1 MRTLYLE
8 VTPAR
13 FLITR
18 ALGKVWSGACF
29 SPISPLHLA
38 DLPDPPLPAPA
49 WARVRNRLCGI
60 CGSDLHQ
67 LFLDADLDIAP
78 AALPTHN
85 RIHLG
90 HEMVGEITELGAEVT
105 GLEVGQ
111 RVVRWGRMDDCLA
124 RGRTDLCPP
133 CQRGHRV
140 LCEYSSEP
148 REHEPVGGGF
158 GDSFI
163 APVSSLV
170 PVPDGLS
177 DEQAIF
183 TEPTAV
189 AIHAAWRRKP
199 RSGEKIL
206 LIGCG
211 TIGCLTL
218 QVLRFLCSDC
228 DITAVVQFDWQGEVA
243 LVLGADRFLAGIG
256 NVYAQAPALTGAKR
270 YEGMFSN
277 VMLLGGWDVVYD
289 IVGVPATLNH
299 ALRWAR
305 AGGAVVLVGA
315 NLRRM
320 KLDLTPVW
328 YQEVDLIGAVGH
340 DVVTWQG
347 REVSTFDLAM
357 EWMMAGVIRTDLLL
371 THRFP
376 LEDYRRAFAVAT
388 RDKAQARSVKVAFEF
403 PDSNTD
409 TRGHG

>member
-13 FLITR
+13 FLAAR
-18 ALGKVWSGACF
+18 ALGRVWRGAYF
-29 SPISPLHLA
+29 SRISPLHFA
-38 DLPDPPLPAPA
+38 TLPDPPLPSPA

-67 LFLDADLDIAP
+67 IFLDADLDIAP
-78 AALPTHN
+78 AALPTHS
-85 RIHLG
+85 RIYLG

-124 RGRTDLCPP
+124 RGRSELCPP

-158 GDSFI
+158 GEGFI
-163 APVSSLV
+163 APASSLV

-211 TIGCLTL
+211 TIGCLTA
-218 QVLRFLCSDC
+218 QVLRYLCSDC
-228 DITAVVQFDWQGEVA
+228 DITALVQFEWQGEMA
-243 LVLGADRFLAGIG
+243 LELGVDRFLVGIA
-256 NVYAQAPALTGAKR
+256 NVYAQATKLTQAKHFIDQR
-270 YEGMFSN
+270 SN
-277 VMLLGGWDVVYD
+277 TMLLGGWDVVYD

-305 AGGAVVLVGA
+305 AGGDVVLVGA

-340 DVVTWQG
+340 DVVSWQG
-347 REVSTFDLAM
+347 REVSTFELAM
-357 EWMMAGVIRTDLLL
+357 DWMQAGVIRTDLLL

-376 LEDYRRAFAVAT
+376 LEAYRRAFAVAT
-388 RDKAQARSVKVAFEF
+388 RDKAQTRSVKVAFEF

-409 TRGHG
+409 TGGHG

>member
-8 VTPAR
+8 ITPVR
-13 FLITR
+13 FLATR
-18 ALGKVWSGACF
+18 ALGKLWSGAYF
-29 SPISPLHLA
+29 SRISPLHFA
-38 DLPDPPLPAPA
+38 ELPDPPLPMPT

-78 AALPTHN
+78 AALPTHK
-85 RIHLG
+85 RIYLG

-124 RGRTDLCPP
+124 RGRDDLCPS

-140 LCEYSSEP
+140 LCEYASEP
-148 REHEPVGGGF
+148 RAHEPVGGGF

-163 APVSSLV
+163 APASSLV

-183 TEPTAV
+183 TEPAAV
-189 AIHAAWRRKP
+189 AIHAVWRRKP
-199 RSGEKIL
+199 RSGEKVL

-218 QVLRFLCSDC
+218 QVIRFLCPDC
-228 DITAVVQFDWQGEVA
+228 DITVLVQFDWQGEMA
-243 LVLGADRFLAGIG
+243 LRLGADRFLIGIA
-256 NVYAQAPALTGAKR
+256 NVYAQSTTVTFAKS

-277 VMLLGGWDVVYD
+277 VMLLGGWDVIYD
-289 IVGVPATLNH
+289 IVGIPATLNH

-328 YQEVDLIGAVGH
+328 YQEVDLIGAIGH
-340 DVVTWQG
+340 DVVIWEG
-347 REVSTFDLAM
+347 RKLSTFELAM
-357 EWMMAGVIRTDLLL
+357 QWMQAGIIQTTPLL
-371 THRFP
+371 THTFP
-376 LEDYRRAFAVAT
+376 VEDYRRAFAIAT
-388 RDKAQARSVKVAFEF
+388 TEKADARSVKVALAL
-403 PDSNTD
+403 
-409 TRGHG
+409 

>member
-1 MRTLYLE
+1 
-8 VTPAR
+8 
-13 FLITR
+13 
-18 ALGKVWSGACF
+18 
-29 SPISPLHLA
+29 
-38 DLPDPPLPAPA
+38 
-49 WARVRNRLCGI
+49 
-60 CGSDLHQ
+60 
-67 LFLDADLDIAP
+67 
-78 AALPTHN
+78 
-85 RIHLG
+85 

-124 RGRTDLCPP
+124 RGRTELCSP

-163 APVSSLV
+163 APASSLV
-170 PVPDGLS
+170 PVPDGIS

-228 DITAVVQFDWQGEVA
+228 DITAVVQFDWQGEMA
-243 LVLGADRFLAGIG
+243 LALGADRFLVGID

-305 AGGAVVLVGA
+305 AGGTVVLVGA

-357 EWMMAGVIRTDLLL
+357 EWMMAGVIRTDPLL

-388 RDKAQARSVKVAFEF
+388 RDKAQARSVKVAFEL
-403 PDSNTD
+403 
-409 TRGHG
+409 R

>member
-13 FLITR
+13 FLSTR
-18 ALGKVWSGACF
+18 ALGKLWPGAYF

-38 DLPDPPLPAPA
+38 ETPDPPLPSPA
-49 WARVRNRLCGI
+49 WARVRNRLCGV

-78 AALPTHN
+78 AALPSHR
-85 RIHLG
+85 RIYLG

-111 RVVRWGRMDDCLA
+111 RVVRWGRGDDCRA
-124 RGRTDLCPP
+124 RGRKELCPA

-140 LCEYSSEP
+140 LCEHASDP
-148 REHEPVGGGF
+148 REHEPMGGGF

-163 APVSSLV
+163 FPAASLI
-170 PVPDGLS
+170 PVPDDLP

-183 TEPTAV
+183 TEPAAV
-189 AIHAAWRRKP
+189 AIHAAWRRPP
-199 RSGEKIL
+199 RPGENIL

-211 TIGCLTL
+211 TIGCLLVQTL
-218 QVLRFLCSDC
+218 RKRCPDC
-228 DITAVVQFDWQGEVA
+228 DITALVQFDWQGEMA
-243 LVLGADRFLAGIG
+243 LALGADRFLIG
-256 NVYAQAPALTGAKR
+256 VANAYAKATKITGAKR
-270 YEGMFSN
+270 YIGMFSN
-277 VMLLGGWDVVYD
+277 TMLLGGWDVVYD
-289 IVGVPATLNH
+289 VVGIPATLNH
-299 ALRWAR
+299 ALRWTR

-328 YQEVDLIGAVGH
+328 YQEVDLIGSVGH

-347 REVSTFDLAM
+347 QEIGSFQLAM
-357 EWMMAGVIRTDLLL
+357 AWMLAGDIRTDLLL

-388 RDKAQARSVKVAFEF
+388 RDKARERSVKVAF
-403 PDSNTD
+403 DLL
-409 TRGHG
+409 